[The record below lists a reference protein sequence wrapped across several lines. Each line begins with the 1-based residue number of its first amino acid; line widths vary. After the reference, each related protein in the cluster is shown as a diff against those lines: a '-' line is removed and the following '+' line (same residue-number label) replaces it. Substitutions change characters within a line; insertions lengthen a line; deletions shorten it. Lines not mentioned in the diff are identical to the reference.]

1 MRGCLFTLLLGAVVI
16 ALVVVVGL
24 PQVAAGM
31 VTTAV
36 TAAGLRADDTTV
48 TVSSDPP
55 TDLVGLH
62 ADRVRIRA
70 SDALFRGLAI
80 GALDLQLGD
89 VALLDRTVGT
99 VSGSLKD
106 VTVENLGGREVT
118 LDAIT
123 LGGESGDITA
133 STIVPG
139 AQAERL
145 IADAI
150 EERTGVR
157 PTNVTLRSPDRLEA
171 DVGVTVGGSLD
182 VTVDGGVVLAVDDN
196 PLGVESITLVEPGG
210 DLPIRITDVRVT
222 RDGDLRLDGDLS
234 IGLLG

>member
-16 ALVVVVGL
+16 ALIVVVGL
-24 PQVAAGM
+24 PQIAAGM

-36 TAAGLRADDTTV
+36 TAAGLHADDTTV

-70 SDALFRGLAI
+70 TDALFRGLAI
-80 GALDLQLGD
+80 GSLDLELGD
-89 VALLDRTVGT
+89 VALLDRTIRDVDGT
-99 VSGSLKD
+99 LKD
-106 VTVENLGGREVT
+106 VRVENLGGREVT
-118 LDAIT
+118 LDEMT
-123 LGGESGDITA
+123 VGGESGDITA
-133 STIVPG
+133 STVIPG

-157 PTNVTLRSPDRLEA
+157 PTSVTLRSPDRLEA
-171 DVGVTVGGSLD
+171 DVGVTVGGTLD
-182 VTVDGGVVLAVDDN
+182 VTVDGDVVLAVDDN
-196 PLGVESITLVEPGG
+196 PLGVESLTLVEGGG

-234 IGLLG
+234 IVLLG